1 MALIIKKYI
10 PIAILLV
17 VSAYIVHYSTRIM
30 LSEKTV
36 LSTINSQLYDV
47 NIEMDLLEYIDE
59 NYVDDNKLK
68 DYVKSIILKNMTNIS
83 VIRPDLNDLKG
94 VPLSAL
100 KRVLDYNNVKS
111 LTLSYPNDSFSHVFV
126 YLVEIEHD
134 INVLTKKKQDIF
146 SKPFKENPWE
156 IKSN

>member
-1 MALIIKKYI
+1 
-10 PIAILLV
+10 
-17 VSAYIVHYSTRIM
+17 M

-126 YLVEIEHD
+126 YFVEIEHD